1 MDNDNNPPK
10 RAPENTYRNSGE
22 NKFVEQLKK
31 PVVFVSLILL
41 LLLLGLY
48 LYKESQLN
56 DVREQAAMEREQAAM
71 ERAAV
76 IERANQQIS
85 ENNRYLLET
94 LMKPFSW
101 ALRTALLSG
110 NTEQVDQ
117 YLFQFVQED
126 RFALLV
132 VADADGTIISSTD
145 QNFTGAA
152 FSDHFNPEYL
162 AIDSTVVDD
171 SNQERVVVVSP
182 LMGLNSKVG
191 TLLAVYRPAPPIQQQ
206 SVEEEVEE

>member
-10 RAPENTYRNSGE
+10 RAPENTYRNSADRPGG
-22 NKFVEQLKK
+22 NKYVAQLKK
-31 PVVFVSLILL
+31 PVVFIPLILL
-41 LLLLGLY
+41 LLMLGLY
-48 LYKESQLN
+48 LYKESQLS
-56 DVREQAAMEREQAAM
+56 DVREQAAQ

-76 IERANQQIS
+76 IERANQQIT

-101 ALRTALLSG
+101 ALRTALLAG

-117 YLFQFVQED
+117 YLFQFVQEE

-162 AIDSTVVDD
+162 TIDSTVVDD

-182 LMGLNSKVG
+182 VMGLNSKVG
-191 TLLAVYRPAPPIQQQ
+191 TLLAVYRPAPPLQQEQ
-206 SVEEEVEE
+206 AEVQVEE

>member
-1 MDNDNNPPK
+1 MDNTNNPPK
-10 RAPENTYRNSGE
+10 RAPENTYKNSADNSDGK
-22 NKFVEQLKK
+22 KFVAQLKK
-31 PVVFVSLILL
+31 PVVFIPLILL
-41 LLLLGLY
+41 LLMLGLY
-48 LYKESQLN
+48 LYKESQLS
-56 DVREQAAMEREQAAM
+56 DVREQAAQEQ
-71 ERAAV
+71 AAV
-76 IERANQQIS
+76 IERANQQIL

-101 ALRTALLSG
+101 ALRTALLAG

-152 FSDHFNPEYL
+152 FSEHFNPEYL
-162 AIDSTVVDD
+162 TIDSTVVDD

-182 LMGLNSKVG
+182 VMGLNSKVG

-206 SVEEEVEE
+206 QAVEEQVEEE